1 MVSNR
6 QIVHRTSAKGD
17 IRTMVPNHLS
27 VENILRALSAGKSL
41 VLLNTIALSN
51 SESEIL
57 MSRPGLT
64 RKQYYSRLSALTKAG
79 LIKRRSRRYF
89 LTSFGKI
96 VYDAQ
101 LIIGKALEN
110 HWNLA
115 AIDSIESPGNSFGL
129 STEERN
135 KIIEV
140 LINDPEIK
148 ESVLKERHS
157 AVTNNDIA
165 GRTCSNNNGNNRG
178 ELPTY
183 AYS

>member
-1 MVSNR
+1 MVSNG
-6 QIVHRTSAKGD
+6 QSVHRISAKGD
-17 IRTMVPNHLS
+17 IMTMVPNQLS

-41 VLLNTIALSN
+41 VLLSTIALSN
-51 SESEIL
+51 PESEIL
-57 MSRPGLT
+57 MSRLGLT
-64 RKQYYSRLSALTKAG
+64 RKQYYSRLSALAKAG
-79 LIKRRSRRYF
+79 LIKRRNKRYF

-96 VYDAQ
+96 VYDVQ

-110 HWNLA
+110 HWKLA
-115 AIDSIESPGNSFGL
+115 AIDSIESPGNNVGL

-140 LINDPEIK
+140 LIKDPEIK
-148 ESVLKERHS
+148 ESVLKERHP

-165 GRTCSNNNGNNRG
+165 ARTCNNNNGNNRG
-178 ELPTY
+178 ELPTF